1 LQLQERGPLK
11 VLERGYAIAT
21 DSGGN
26 VLTDSARVQ
35 IGEMVHS
42 PTPTRPTDHG
52 KFERR
57 GRITDEAYLRMSF
70 QSTPRTSSIETNF
83 RDLLRR
89 VQAISSYF
97 SIFLLCRLILFAI
110 LGIAKTIAVLAI

>member
-35 IGEMVHS
+35 IGEMVTVQLH
-42 PTPTRPTDHG
+42 
-52 KFERR
+52 R
-57 GRITDEAYLRMSF
+57 GRLTTEVRKK
-70 QSTPRTSSIETNF
+70 
-83 RDLLRR
+83 
-89 VQAISSYF
+89 
-97 SIFLLCRLILFAI
+97 
-110 LGIAKTIAVLAI
+110 G